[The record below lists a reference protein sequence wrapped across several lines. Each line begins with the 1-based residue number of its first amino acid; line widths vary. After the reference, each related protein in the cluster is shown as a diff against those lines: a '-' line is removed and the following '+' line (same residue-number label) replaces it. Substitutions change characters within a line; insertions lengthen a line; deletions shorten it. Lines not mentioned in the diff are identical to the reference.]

1 MRSILCPVDFSEPS
15 REALRWAGMLA
26 RRMKARLTVL
36 SAVEP
41 LLAEAAQL
49 QLGRDLVRET
59 EPELR
64 EFAAATWSQKTAAAL
79 DARFAV
85 QVGPAA
91 DAILRTAVTESADL
105 IVIGTHG
112 LGGVRK
118 WLLGSTTERVLRRA
132 HTPVFT
138 VPPSASGMLRSDAT
152 TTPLALGPVLAA
164 TDFSDASRRAIGWA
178 ADLAREFASQLCLVH
193 VVEAVAAAPR
203 WQSYLAYA
211 DDARVVEAGPQLQ
224 TLAQQVASRVDVDS
238 VVVRGHAADAIAGV
252 ADERRAS
259 MIVMGLAGRD
269 SAAGSRPGSIAY
281 RVLCLA
287 KVPVLVVQPQAA
299 DPLGDLTQP

>member
-118 WLLGSTTERVLRRA
+118 
-132 HTPVFT
+132 
-138 VPPSASGMLRSDAT
+138 
-152 TTPLALGPVLAA
+152 
-164 TDFSDASRRAIGWA
+164 
-178 ADLAREFASQLCLVH
+178 
-193 VVEAVAAAPR
+193 
-203 WQSYLAYA
+203 
-211 DDARVVEAGPQLQ
+211 
-224 TLAQQVASRVDVDS
+224 
-238 VVVRGHAADAIAGV
+238 
-252 ADERRAS
+252 
-259 MIVMGLAGRD
+259 
-269 SAAGSRPGSIAY
+269 
-281 RVLCLA
+281 
-287 KVPVLVVQPQAA
+287 
-299 DPLGDLTQP
+299 